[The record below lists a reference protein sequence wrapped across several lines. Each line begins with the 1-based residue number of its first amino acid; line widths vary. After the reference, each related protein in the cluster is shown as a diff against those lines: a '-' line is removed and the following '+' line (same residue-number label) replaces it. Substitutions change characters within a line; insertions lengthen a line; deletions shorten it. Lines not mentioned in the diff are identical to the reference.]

1 MISFMVM
8 PEPTEA
14 PAAKPLSPE
23 EFASQLDVP
32 RETLD
37 RLQVYVQLLREWQ
50 SRKNLVSPASLADVW
65 RRHILDSAQLFP
77 LLDEDDEVVDI
88 GSGAGFP
95 GLVLAIMGAQNVRLV
110 ESNQQKCAFLRAV
123 AEATGTAVELWN
135 GRVEELAAGALGG
148 VADVVTARAVGPL
161 IRLMPWIAP
170 VVRPGGC
177 ALLLKGARADEE
189 LTEARKA
196 WKMRVTRLPSR
207 SDSSGTILRLEDIRR
222 AEPQQR
228 RRRR

>member
-1 MISFMVM
+1 MVM

-135 GRVEELAAGALGG
+135 GRLEELAAGALGG

-161 IRLMPWIAP
+161 IRLMQWIEQLIRSGA
-170 VVRPGGC
+170 C
-177 ALLLKGARADEE
+177 ALILKDARADEE
-189 LTEARKA
+189 FTVPR
-196 WKMRVTRLPSR
+196 MRW
-207 SDSSGTILRLEDIRR
+207 
-222 AEPQQR
+222 
-228 RRRR
+228 

>member
-1 MISFMVM
+1 MAMSEPSET
-8 PEPTEA
+8 PEA
-14 PAAKPLSPE
+14 QLMSPE
-23 EFASQLDVP
+23 DLAAELDVS

-37 RLQVYVQLLREWQ
+37 KLQVYVDLLREWQ
-50 SRKNLVSPASLADVW
+50 SRKNLVSPASLGDVW
-65 RRHILDSAQLFP
+65 RRHILDSAQLYP

-110 ESNQQKCAFLRAV
+110 ESNQQKCTFLRAV
-123 AEATGTAVELWN
+123 ADATGTAVELWN
-135 GRVEELAAGALGG
+135 GRVEELATGALSG

-170 VVRPGGC
+170 VVGPGGC